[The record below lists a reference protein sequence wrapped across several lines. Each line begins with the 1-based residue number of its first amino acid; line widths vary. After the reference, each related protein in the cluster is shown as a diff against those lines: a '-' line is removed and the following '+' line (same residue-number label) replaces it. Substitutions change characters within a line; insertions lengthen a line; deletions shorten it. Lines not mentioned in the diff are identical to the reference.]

1 MNQTM
6 WASAGRMMMIACAI
20 LTIHWGAG
28 AAPGAAGRM
37 TFPKADWEK
46 VAPEAEGMDAA
57 KLNAAVEYLKAH
69 AGRDGVHELLII
81 RNGRVVWEGDNTTK
95 RHGIWSATKSFTS
108 TCLGL
113 LIDDG
118 KCTLDARAA
127 DFVPA
132 LGERYGAVTLRHFT
146 TMTSGYRAQ
155 GDETTGTY
163 THGPSLT
170 PFIPGEPLFAPGQA
184 FAYWDSAMNMFACT
198 LTRIAGEP
206 LDELFRRRV
215 ADPIGMNPKGW
226 RWGTT
231 AKMDGLRINNGSGNR
246 NMMEINAREIAR
258 LGHLFLNQGEWD
270 GKRIISAEWVRQ
282 AGSVQVPAALPNAW
296 QKSGIEGSGCYGFN
310 WWVNGRHPDGKPL
323 WPGAPSET
331 FAASGH
337 NNNKLFV
344 IPPWRMVVVRLG
356 LDQNSKKIS
365 NETLGEFIRL
375 LGEAIERTI

>member
-1 MNQTM
+1 MNDSVRTM
-6 WASAGRMMMIACAI
+6 AGRMVI
-20 LTIHWGAG
+20 LTCALIMIHVGA
-28 AAPGAAGRM
+28 GAAGRM
-37 TFPKADWEK
+37 AFPGKDWEK
-46 VAPEAEGMDAA
+46 AAPEAEGLDAA
-57 KLNAAVEYLKAH
+57 RLQAAVDYLKAH
-69 AGRDGVHELLII
+69 AGRDGVHELLVI

-118 KCTLDARAA
+118 KCTLGTRAA
-127 DFVPA
+127 EFVPA

-155 GDETTGTY
+155 GDDTTGTY
-163 THGPSLT
+163 THGPSQT
-170 PFIPGEPLFAPGQA
+170 PFVPGKPLFAPGQA
-184 FAYWDSAMNMFACT
+184 FAYWDSAMNMLAFT

-215 ADPIGMNPKGW
+215 AEPIGMNPKGW
-226 RWGTT
+226 RWGAT
-231 AKMDGLRINNGSGNR
+231 AKLDGLRINNGAGNR

-258 LGHLFLNQGEWD
+258 LGHLFLNKGEWD

-282 AGSVQVPAALPNAW
+282 ASAVQAPATLPSAW
-296 QKSGIEGSGCYGFN
+296 PKSKIEGSGRYGFN
-310 WWVNGRHPDGKPL
+310 WWSNGTNPDGRRL
-323 WPGAPSET
+323 WPGAPVET

-344 IPPWRMVVVRLG
+344 IPPWNMVVARLG
-356 LDQNSKKIS
+356 LDQGDVKIS

-375 LGEAIERTI
+375 LGEAIEKK